1 MTVPLPLAASMVVS
15 CWMDAASVT
24 LTSIEAVT
32 KPLVLATRFSAVSEI
47 PAEE

>member
-1 MTVPLPLAASMVVS
+1 MRVPVVSRSMAAS

-24 LTSIEAVT
+24 LTSMEPVT
-32 KPLVLATRFSAVSEI
+32 KLPELAIRFAAVSEI